1 MGLKS
6 FLQHIHEAPMTTTG
20 DDGPTLPDVRYPTD
34 NPDRFPIPYP
44 VKPGQ
49 PGYVKPTAPPGW
61 KNPYSIPVPIKI
73 PGVPGPGPIIPM
85 VNPDYDRKKPRSVP
99 AGFGGDSV
107 NPKPF
112 LSPYLPY
119 GDRWRN

>member
-1 MGLKS
+1 MYKR
-6 FLQHIHEAPMTTTG
+6 Q
-20 DDGPTLPDVRYPTD
+20 LPDVRYPTD

-85 VNPDYDRKKPRSVP
+85 VNPDYDRKKPAAVP
-99 AGFGGDSV
+99 AGFGGDPV
-107 NPKPF
+107 NLNHSSAHIGRTETDGRTK
-112 LSPYLPY
+112 
-119 GDRWRN
+119 